1 MISYTEF
8 IERVM
13 NLNVNINKKFLTT
26 INKSGV
32 NMTNLELVLLMK
44 IDNQENITPKKLFKK
59 GSIVF
64 NHLRFLL
71 NSLESKKLIYIS
83 SNSMDLEN
91 SILKLENKGSKI
103 KQIFNSFKMEEKTL
117 EDLKGLETFTNELS
131 FN

>member
-13 NLNVNINKKFLTT
+13 NLNVGINKKILTT
-26 INKSGV
+26 INKNGV

-44 IDNQENITPKKLFKK
+44 INNEDDITPKKLLKN
-59 GSIVF
+59 GSMVF

-71 NSLESKKLIYIS
+71 NSLESKKLISIS

-91 SILKLENKGSKI
+91 SVLKLENKGSKI
-103 KQIFNSFKMEEKTL
+103 KQIFNSFKMEEKIL
-117 EDLKGLETFTNELS
+117 ENLKGLETFTHGLS

>member
-13 NLNVNINKKFLTT
+13 NLNVGINKKILTT
-26 INKSGV
+26 INKNGV

-44 IDNQENITPKKLFKK
+44 INNEDDITPKKLFKN
-59 GSIVF
+59 GSMVF

-71 NSLESKKLIYIS
+71 NSLESKKLISIS

-91 SILKLENKGSKI
+91 SVLKLENKGSKI
-103 KQIFNSFKMEEKTL
+103 KQIFNSFKMEEKIL
-117 EDLKGLETFTNELS
+117 ENLKGLETFTHGLS